1 MAAKQPQ
8 GVKGNREAFETYK
21 NLFGNLNRAM
31 NAEFYLEAVFIEYA
45 IFEDRTAALLRHIG
59 HPMKNEPSLARKI
72 TKLDNLLTTNKH
84 QFLVRYFTSDF
95 FAHVRDWNDMRNQLV
110 HALAKRTPDKESWK
124 KIAEDGRLMARLL
137 SSKTK
142 LCKQAVE
149 RAKAKTAK

>member
-21 NLFGNLNRAM
+21 NLFGSLNRAM

-59 HPMKNEPSLARKI
+59 HSRKNEPSLARKI

-84 QFLVRYFTSDF
+84 QFLARYFTSDF
-95 FAHVRDWNDMRNQLV
+95 FSHVREWNDMRNQLV

-124 KIAEDGRLMARLL
+124 KIAEDGRQMARLQ

-149 RAKAKTAK
+149 RAKA